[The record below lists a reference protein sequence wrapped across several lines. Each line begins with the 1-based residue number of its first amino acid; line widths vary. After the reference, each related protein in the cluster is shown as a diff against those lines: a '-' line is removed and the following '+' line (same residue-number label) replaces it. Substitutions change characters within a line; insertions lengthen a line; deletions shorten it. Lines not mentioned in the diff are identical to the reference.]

1 MNADLKEEVYL
12 VNPGGFVQ
20 KGQEHLVRRLKKS
33 MYGVKQAPRSWYI
46 NIDSFFKQQCFM
58 KSKNDLILYI
68 KKDKEGNVCLISLYI
83 DDLIIIGGA
92 YELIA
97 YFKIHMYQ
105 EFEMKYLGDL
115 HYCLGV
121 SFGRDSFKTFIT
133 QSKYLKEILNKFQMS
148 ECKEVSTPLDQN
160 VTYSDDGSKEA
171 DGTLYHQL
179 VGRLN
184 YLTTTRLEISY
195 LVRILRQVLDKPCE
209 THWKLQR
216 KS

>member
-1 MNADLKEEVYL
+1 MKYAFLNVDLKEEVYL

-33 MYGVKQAPRSWYI
+33 IYGLKQAPRSWYI

-58 KSKNDLILYI
+58 KSKNDSILYI

-92 YELIA
+92 YQLIA
-97 YFKIHMYQ
+97 YFKSHMYQ

-121 SFGRDSFKTFIT
+121 AFWRESGKKFIT
-133 QSKYLKEILNKFQMS
+133 QSKYAREILDIFLMS
-148 ECKEVSTPLDQN
+148 E
-160 VTYSDDGSKEA
+160 
-171 DGTLYHQL
+171 
-179 VGRLN
+179 
-184 YLTTTRLEISY
+184 
-195 LVRILRQVLDKPCE
+195 
-209 THWKLQR
+209 
-216 KS
+216 